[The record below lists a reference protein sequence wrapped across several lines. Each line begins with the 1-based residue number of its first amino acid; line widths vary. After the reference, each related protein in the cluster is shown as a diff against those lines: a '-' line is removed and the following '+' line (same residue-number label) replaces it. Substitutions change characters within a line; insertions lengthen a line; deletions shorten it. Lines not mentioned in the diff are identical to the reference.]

1 MATLTITEG
10 FKGAFEVG
18 DILELEVAGLQK
30 GVELQVGVAATDD
43 GKAFPAPAEDGE
55 DGDDGEDDGPVPVAS
70 GTTKLTGDADG
81 EDQTADIG
89 LGNVTPGMMGMGTR
103 PTEITL
109 TLTLTAPMNDD
120 VTFPLN
126 MGDITARVTF
136 VGMGLFENAFTPSA
150 VIFEIRPAQCTML
163 FPVVTVM
170 DPWQTVISISNPAYG
185 DEPADGSLEFTF
197 YRQAS
202 EGMNFEPVRYTTGP
216 ESPGSG
222 LEVDGTLAAG
232 STYQAYI
239 RDILAAA
246 EWGETFVGH
255 VHVTAD
261 YTGCTGLG
269 WVTDFAT
276 VNQAYLAVVLD
287 SDTGKAN

>member
-1 MATLTITEG
+1 MRAKTTTSMGAIATE
-10 FKGAFEVG
+10 
-18 DILELEVAGLQK
+18 
-30 GVELQVGVAATDD
+30 
-43 GKAFPAPAEDGE
+43 
-55 DGDDGEDDGPVPVAS
+55 
-70 GTTKLTGDADG
+70 TTSLTGDADG
-81 EDQTADIG
+81 DPQSLIITLGDGTLDMMMDGESVPTSVTVTLMLDTSDEDVQLPLQAGEIQARVTIADIG
-89 LGNVTPGMMGMGTR
+89 
-103 PTEITL
+103 
-109 TLTLTAPMNDD
+109 TADPDD
-120 VTFPLN
+120 FIDKFTTF
-126 MGDITARVTF
+126 MT
-136 VGMGLFENAFTPSA
+136 
-150 VIFEIRPAQCTML
+150 IFKIRPAQCTML

-287 SDTGKAN
+287 SDTGKDN